1 MALDAAVTETHVVGM
16 RMRTVTTSRETCQKS
31 QSVISAE
38 TFARGYF
45 LRLTVVKI
53 RMGSLERRWRDV
65 LKALHLDA
73 ALSTSLMFYLFTA
86 KFSS

>member
-38 TFARGYF
+38 TF
-45 LRLTVVKI
+45 
-53 RMGSLERRWRDV
+53 W
-65 LKALHLDA
+65 
-73 ALSTSLMFYLFTA
+73 
-86 KFSS
+86 